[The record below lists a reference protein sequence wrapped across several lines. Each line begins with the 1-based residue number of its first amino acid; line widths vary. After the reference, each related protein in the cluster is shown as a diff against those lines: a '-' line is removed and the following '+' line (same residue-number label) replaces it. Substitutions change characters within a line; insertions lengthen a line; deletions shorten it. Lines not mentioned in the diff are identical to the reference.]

1 MKRKAIAMLLALS
14 ALFSIGSSVCAYNGE
29 NIASPYYLYASS
41 VESTL
46 TVAGGTAYCESII
59 TGDNTVTQIYATQ
72 YLEKKNGSKW
82 DYVDSWSNSVKG
94 KSLTISNSKDNLSGG
109 TYRVRTVGTVYS
121 GSKSEPVSDTS
132 KEVTV

>member
-46 TVAGGTAYCESII
+46 IVAGGTAYC
-59 TGDNTVTQIYATQ
+59 D
-72 YLEKKNGSKW
+72 
-82 DYVDSWSNSVKG
+82 
-94 KSLTISNSKDNLSGG
+94 SLTLPILPK
-109 TYRVRTVGTVYS
+109 
-121 GSKSEPVSDTS
+121 
-132 KEVTV
+132 